1 MAIALD
7 IITRALRSINVLS
20 DGETPTASMSQDA
33 LDSLNDVL
41 EGWATENLMVYVV
54 QTESFPLV
62 SGQGSYS
69 IGPGGNFNSSRPE
82 EITAAYTRSGEIDYP
97 LDLWTADQFATIGIK
112 DLTSGIPTIL
122 YYETA
127 YPLGR
132 IHLWSVPDNGMTLFM
147 NSLKP
152 FSRLASLTSPIQ
164 MPPGYERALRY
175 ALAVELMPEYGASNQ
190 LIIELSQSSKA
201 DLKRR
206 NHRPPVLSLDPALP
220 RGNRTFNIYQ
230 RF

>member
-7 IITRALRSINVLS
+7 IITRALRSINVLG
-20 DGETPTASMSQDA
+20 DGETPTASMAQDA

-62 SGQGSYS
+62 SGQDSYS
-69 IGPGGNFNSSRPE
+69 IGVGGDFNTSRPE
-82 EITAAYTRSGEIDYP
+82 EITSAYTRSGEIDYP
-97 LDLWTADQFATIGIK
+97 LDLWTADQFATIGVK

-127 YPLGR
+127 FPLGR

-152 FSRLASLTSPIQ
+152 FARLASLTSPIQ

-175 ALAVELMPEYGASNQ
+175 ALALELMPEYGAGNAM
-190 LIIELSQSSKA
+190 IVELAQSAKA